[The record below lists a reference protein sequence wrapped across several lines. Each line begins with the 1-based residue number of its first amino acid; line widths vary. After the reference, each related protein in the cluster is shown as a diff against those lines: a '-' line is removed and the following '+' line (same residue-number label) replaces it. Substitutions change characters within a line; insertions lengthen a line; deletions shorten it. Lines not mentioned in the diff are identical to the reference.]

1 MSEVKT
7 IECLPYF
14 VGGQEEALYKFYWPQ
29 TSSNLDIKLHLNY
42 EALSSLGNLN
52 VCKTAFYE
60 TCREGELIVAVN
72 TDEVFGMNLEEGDL
86 IMVYPENY
94 DFEIDSNGNLLI
106 SEIF

>member
-14 VGGQEEALYKFYWPQ
+14 VGSSEEALYKFSWTQ

-42 EALSSLGNLN
+42 EALSSLG

-60 TCREGELIVAVN
+60 TCKEGELIVAVD

-106 SEIF
+106 SETF